1 METWKLYYKDCDLR
15 QFTAGVIS
23 CQETRGGYAV
33 ELDAT
38 AFYPEG
44 GGQPCDL
51 GTLADAKVLDVQ
63 EKGGKIVHL
72 CDRALEVGSTV
83 KGIIDWERRFDL
95 MQQHTGEHIL
105 SGIIHETYGAHNV
118 GFHLGAEVTT
128 VDFDVMIPAQDLEAL
143 ERRVNQAVFEDL
155 PVQCGYPTAAELEKL
170 AYRSK
175 KALEMPVRIVSV
187 PGYDCCACCGVHT
200 KTTGQV
206 GMVKILSCVKFHR
219 GVRMELLC
227 GGRALALFQKVWE
240 QNRQVCQAFS
250 AKPLETGA
258 AAKRMNEAFA
268 AEKFRATGLQKK
280 LLETVAAG
288 YAGKGYGLHF
298 ADDLA
303 PAQVREL
310 ADKIAGVCGGTA
322 AVFCGSGFCLVNRKE
337 DVKPLG
343 QKLTRTFDGRGGG
356 KDGVFQGSIHAT
368 REQVQAFFEDLYEL
382 PVSNY
387 KKEV

>member
-1 METWKLYYKDCDLR
+1 M
-15 QFTAGVIS
+15 
-23 CQETRGGYAV
+23 
-33 ELDAT
+33 
-38 AFYPEG
+38 
-44 GGQPCDL
+44 

-105 SGIIHETYGAHNV
+105 SGIIYETYGAHNV

-258 AAKRMNEAFA
+258 AAKRMNEALA

-343 QKLTRTFDGRGGG
+343 QKLTRTFGGRGGG

-368 REQVQAFFEDLYEL
+368 REQVQAFFEDLYQL
-382 PVSNY
+382 PISNY